1 MTLQLYFYL
10 FVSFKDNFFFSGIEV
25 KQTVMALPIRGSR
38 SCYITSSLNLIS
50 VYSKIRKNKS
60 MENTFCV
67 NDANVSY
74 LSKLTFMFGSHLL

>member
-38 SCYITSSLNLIS
+38 SSLNLIS